1 MSKTSKNL
9 INDQFKKRAIGI
21 DPNAKAQNVI
31 DIAEKTGNIYQSLVV
46 ISKRANQISKKIKE
60 ELHSKL
66 NEFAVSTENLEEI
79 HENKE
84 QIEISRFYERL
95 PNPVLIASDEFMNN
109 ELDFRYKKEEKNFL
123 DMG

>member
-1 MSKTSKNL
+1 MTS
-9 INDQFKKRAIGI
+9 FKKRAVGI

-31 DIAEKTGNIYQSLVV
+31 DVANKTGNVYQSLVV
-46 ISKRANQISKKIKE
+46 IAKRANQISKTIKE

-66 NEFAVSTENLEEI
+66 NEFAVNTENLEEI

-95 PNPVLIASDEFMNN
+95 PNPVLIASDEFMND
-109 ELDFRYKKEEKNFL
+109 ELEFRYKKEEKNFL
-123 DMG
+123 G